1 MRFAMITVLSAA
13 LVSPLMVGCGD
24 KVVSHSTDQSTNP
37 LTGNT
42 TTTDKSTYQRS
53 DGTTYTDKSQ
63 QTAPANHN

>member
-24 KVVSHSTDQSTNP
+24 KEVAHSEDQSHNP

-42 TTTDKSTYQRS
+42 TTTDKTTYQRS
-53 DGTTYTDKSQ
+53 DGSTYTNKDQ
-63 QTAPANHN
+63 QTAPNH